1 MSFATWLSLASWIFW
16 ETFFF
21 SNKVNSDSKR
31 DNQRL
36 LNKDGL
42 GWKELKWIDNEDEEI

>member
-1 MSFATWLSLASWIFW
+1 MVKLGIVNILRN
-16 ETFFF
+16 FFF
-21 SNKVNSDSKR
+21 SNEVNSDSKR